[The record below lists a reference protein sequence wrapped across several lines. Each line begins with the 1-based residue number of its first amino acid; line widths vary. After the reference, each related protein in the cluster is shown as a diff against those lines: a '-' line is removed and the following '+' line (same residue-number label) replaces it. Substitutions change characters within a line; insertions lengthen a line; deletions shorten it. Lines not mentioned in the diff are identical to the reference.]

1 MDDIHLAYTHT
12 VFFCINW
19 LEVFNCPP
27 TNTAALSELKH
38 VCGSSKLS
46 KVFVV

>member
-1 MDDIHLAYTHT
+1 MDDIHLAYTYT
-12 VFFCINW
+12 YCI
-19 LEVFNCPP
+19 LLYKLVRSFQLS